1 MRYRTLLLL
10 LCLLLLAFGL
20 RVYRLDG
27 QEIWG
32 DEAYSITI
40 ASWPFSRT
48 ISRNVDTHP
57 PLYYALLWWTIRW
70 AGKSPF
76 AVRFPSAMAG
86 VLVVPLMYRLG
97 RLICRETGI
106 LAAGLTG
113 VSSFLIYYSQEARM
127 YTLSLAGATGSLLTF
142 WLAFH
147 RQQQQERVPLW
158 LWGAYTLSSLIA
170 IYSHYYAFAVLLAE
184 ALFLVG
190 AAWKDRHPS
199 RMLPWLAVWG
209 MMALCFLPWALE
221 HQRFLGGKTSARF
234 AEWNFAKFGEITAR
248 TLLAYGVG
256 KTLPV
261 AVQRWGWG
269 VVGIA
274 LLGLGRMAAWGHR
287 RIAIFLAMVLLV
299 GLLFAWGM
307 NPVMPFFEER
317 YLLVCAPSFLLLA
330 AVGLSGWKR
339 LGTIWSVVGISFI
352 GVLNALSLWHYHH
365 NPAFLKGQY
374 GSVMA
379 DITAQAQEGDLI
391 LLNNP
396 LQASLFEYYHPEG
409 MSYRF
414 IPPDVLLTEEKTER
428 FLREATA
435 GYQRVWL
442 VDFGNPQEY
451 DPAHRARAWL
461 ARHAYLGL
469 RQDYLGATLSLFI
482 LETPPGIEHPMDI
495 LLGDEIR
502 LRGYSLRPKTP
513 YPGDFLL
520 LTLYWEALRP
530 IPHSYTVFVHLL
542 NQEGRL
548 VAQIDSPPAGG
559 AFPTSEWVPGEE
571 VLDHYAIRLPPD
583 LIPGPYQ
590 LNVGMYLWPAMTR
603 LPVLKD
609 GQVIGDFIPLK
620 SLEILPKGTIP
631 NEKP

>member
-1 MRYRTLLLL
+1 MRSRTLLLL

-317 YLLVCAPSFLLLA
+317 YLLVCAPSFLLVNQVSAFQIKPVTFQVTEHLIYPHSATIGPQGLLPGGKTGCQQPGFFLALFPMGQQVRRMPVLASQLPLAQPAALTGLPNHIPETLPIAARKPNQMAGFLPQDILPSPGFQLLDDLYSAELAISHQQNRSAWGNQPPDIGQQRQLLDGRTVASGGLDPRPGDGNGSAAESQADDQQLMSKADFGPIGNEPDFPHRGGGLLQEGSGNGLKPLPHPNGRIVQKSGQA
-330 AVGLSGWKR
+330 AVM
-339 LGTIWSVVGISFI
+339 LGTLAGLGIFR
-352 GVLNALSLWHYHH
+352 A
-365 NPAFLKGQY
+365 
-374 GSVMA
+374 
-379 DITAQAQEGDLI
+379 I
-391 LLNNP
+391 LL
-396 LQASLFEYYHPEG
+396 
-409 MSYRF
+409 R
-414 IPPDVLLTEEKTER
+414 
-428 FLREATA
+428 
-435 GYQRVWL
+435 
-442 VDFGNPQEY
+442 
-451 DPAHRARAWL
+451 
-461 ARHAYLGL
+461 
-469 RQDYLGATLSLFI
+469 
-482 LETPPGIEHPMDI
+482 
-495 LLGDEIR
+495 
-502 LRGYSLRPKTP
+502 
-513 YPGDFLL
+513 
-520 LTLYWEALRP
+520 
-530 IPHSYTVFVHLL
+530 
-542 NQEGRL
+542 
-548 VAQIDSPPAGG
+548 
-559 AFPTSEWVPGEE
+559 
-571 VLDHYAIRLPPD
+571 
-583 LIPGPYQ
+583 
-590 LNVGMYLWPAMTR
+590 
-603 LPVLKD
+603 
-609 GQVIGDFIPLK
+609 
-620 SLEILPKGTIP
+620 
-631 NEKP
+631 